1 MVGMKPLR
9 AFARSTLGGLLWPVA
24 ARTAG
29 RVIGQDQGLILMFHH
44 IGPPVLPG
52 AEDYLF
58 LSEEVLGKVLD
69 FVREQLCPL
78 APIEF
83 LTRLASG
90 TLPPRATLLTFDD
103 GTYDQVVR
111 AAPHFAARGLKACFF
126 VCPGL
131 MENGESVPS
140 LDLATLCQHAAPGRR
155 RLHVLRS
162 DTATVDL
169 DIRGPASRVRAYRLL
184 LPHLLRCPSRQRPA
198 FLASIRLGLG
208 VEPSI
213 RCPYRLATWEE
224 LDRLAEAGM
233 SIGNHTLFHSTVDA
247 DGIEQ
252 FTADVAATFTK
263 VEQRYPGLPRLF
275 CYPYGRDIDATEET
289 EQGLASLDVPF
300 AFVVGGGLARPKQAG
315 LLNLHRE
322 AVAYDV
328 NATRLAVLLAC
339 IR

>member
-1 MVGMKPLR
+1 MDGMKSPR
-9 AFARSTLGGLLWPVA
+9 AFARSALGRLLWPVTTRA
-24 ARTAG
+24 AG

-44 IGPPVLPG
+44 VGPPVLPG

-58 LSEEVLGKVLD
+58 LSEEVLGEVLD
-69 FVREQLCPL
+69 FVRDQLCPL
-78 APIEF
+78 APMEF

-90 TLPPRATLLTFDD
+90 ALPPRATLLTFDD

-131 MENGESVPS
+131 MERGDSVPS

-155 RLHVLRS
+155 RLHVS
-162 DTATVDL
+162 NDPAAVEL
-169 DIRGPASRVRAYRLL
+169 DIRDPSSRVRAYRLL
-184 LPHLLRCPSRQRPA
+184 LPHLLRCPSRQRPE
-198 FLASIRLGLG
+198 FLASIRSGLG
-208 VEPSI
+208 VEPDI

-233 SIGNHTLFHSTVDA
+233 CIGNHTLFHSTVGA

-252 FTADVAATFTK
+252 FTADVAAAFDGL
-263 VEQRYPGLPRLF
+263 EQRYPGLPRLF
-275 CYPYGRDIDATEET
+275 CYPYGRDGDATEAT
-289 EQGLASLDVPF
+289 EQGLASLGVPF
-300 AFVVGGGLARPKQAG
+300 AFVVGGGLARPQQTG
-315 LLNLHRE
+315 PRSLHRE

-328 NATRLAVLLAC
+328 DATRLAVLLAC